1 MRFKKYFKIKY
12 KNNNVYEHDLI
23 HFGDFGLKSLG
34 NCNLTSEQLTASLKT
49 IKRVIKKKNFLIIKA
64 LPFWML
70 TRKPRDVRMG
80 RGKGSPAVKVY
91 PLKAGKIIFEFKNVN
106 ETLLLRALKSSSLR
120 LPIPTKVVKKYDKRT
135 DCIKSSW

>member
-1 MRFKKYFKIKY
+1 MKFKKYFKIKY

-23 HFGDFGLKSLG
+23 HFGDFGLKSLA
-34 NCNLTSEQLTASLKT
+34 NYNLTSEQLTSAIKA

-80 RGKGSPAVKVY
+80 RGKGSPSIKVY
-91 PLKAGKIIFEFKNVN
+91 PLKAGKIIFEFKNVS
-106 ETLLLRALKSSSLR
+106 EELVLRALKSSSLR
-120 LPIPTKVVKKYDKRT
+120 LPVPTKVVKRYDKRT
-135 DCIKSSW
+135 DCIKSS

>member
-1 MRFKKYFKIKY
+1 
-12 KNNNVYEHDLI
+12 
-23 HFGDFGLKSLG
+23 
-34 NCNLTSEQLTASLKT
+34 
-49 IKRVIKKKNFLIIKA
+49 

-80 RGKGSPAVKVY
+80 RGKGSPTVKVY

-120 LPIPTKVVKKYDKRT
+120 LPVPTKIIKKYDKRT
-135 DCIKSSW
+135 DCIKGSW

>member
-23 HFGDFGLKSLG
+23 HFGDFGLKSSG
-34 NCNLTSEQLTASLKT
+34 NCNLTSEQLTASLKA

-80 RGKGSPAVKVY
+80 RGKGSQAVKVY

-120 LPIPTKVVKKYDKRT
+120 LPVPTKVVKKYDKRT
-135 DCIKSSW
+135 DCIKSS